1 MRCSVSLLNFR
12 KVSIESLGGNGTPAV
27 IVAKTHKFDS
37 QRLQVTVI
45 RCINSTKFF
54 IFFSG

>member
-1 MRCSVSLLNFR
+1 MSLLNFR

-27 IVAKTHKFDS
+27 IVANTHKFDS
-37 QRLQVTVI
+37 QRVQVTVI